1 MESPE
6 SLAKGMLS
14 KGIPANPGELSISL
28 LELGVVPPNPKRTRS
43 RGKRGRPTGSEQT
56 LDEGYLTAR
65 ETGVGRD
72 G

>member
-1 MESPE
+1 LGSPE
-6 SLAKGMLS
+6 SLARGMLS
-14 KGIPANPGELSISL
+14 KGIPVNPGELPISP
-28 LELGVVPPNPKRTRS
+28 EVGAVPPNPNGTRS